1 MDIEEIKSK
10 IKDTFLMVSP
20 NLEKLNHNVCGLV
33 VLKNNTMSHTKTLIF
48 LLLVPIY
55 SFPQDLIIQDVET
68 GEPLPG
74 VNVYSGSTGTTTDTN
89 GVCSLDEFYDD
100 DEITVSHI
108 GYGKTKFKKSE
119 IPDTLHL
126 KISTIPISGISVLSL
141 KSKKQRRRFR
151 KLERDVMKVYPYA
164 VLVGRLLDEYSA
176 ILDSLGELSYF
187 KGKREKKKVF
197 RSIEDQLIEKYGNRV
212 RRMTKHQGRILTRLI
227 DREISLTSYKIIKDF
242 RTGFTAGFWQ
252 LTARLFGHNLR
263 SEYDPS
269 KGEDRLIEHIII
281 TLIHQEDHEP
291 PDS

>member
-1 MDIEEIKSK
+1 
-10 IKDTFLMVSP
+10 
-20 NLEKLNHNVCGLV
+20 
-33 VLKNNTMSHTKTLIF
+33 MSHTKTLIF

-141 KSKKQRRRFR
+141 KSKTQRRRFR

-164 VLVGRLLDEYSA
+164 VLVGRLLDENSA

-227 DREISLTSYKIIKDF
+227 DRETSLTSYKIIKDF

>member
-1 MDIEEIKSK
+1 M
-10 IKDTFLMVSP
+10 SP
-20 NLEKLNHNVCGLV
+20 NLEKLNHNVSELV
-33 VLKNNTMSHTKTLIF
+33 VLKNNTMNHAKTLIF
-48 LLLVPIY
+48 LLLIPIY
-55 SFPQDLIIQDVET
+55 SFPQDLIVQDVET
-68 GEPLPG
+68 REPLPG

-100 DEITVSHI
+100 DEIMVSHI

-164 VLVGRLLDEYSA
+164 VLVGRLLDEYSV

-187 KGKREKKKVF
+187 KGKRGKKKVF
-197 RSIEDQLIEKYGNRV
+197 RSIEDQLIAKYGNRV

-227 DREISLTSYKIIKDF
+227 DRETSLTSYKIIKDF
-242 RTGFTAGFWQ
+242 RNGFTAGFWQ
-252 LTARLFGHNLR
+252 LTARLFGHDLR
-263 SEYDPS
+263 SEYDSS
-269 KGEDRLIEHIII
+269 KGEDGLIEHIII
-281 TLIHQEDHEP
+281 TLLHQRDHEP